1 MNESLASQYSSLPAG
16 VMQRQPLLWL
26 NPGYDAGS
34 DGTAVALDPAVAEA
48 RFARCAGLL
57 EQVFPE
63 LRANAG
69 QLDSPLTPIPRFRD
83 LIFHG
88 ESAGAWLLKRDDA
101 LPVAGSVKARG
112 GFHEV
117 LSLAE
122 RIGTEEGLLRDD
134 TDRRV
139 LASPRGRAILGRHT
153 LAVGSTGNLGLGIG
167 LIGAGLS
174 LRAVVHMSADAKE
187 WKKQRLRKHGID
199 VVEHSGD
206 YAAAVAAGRA
216 IAQADPMMHF
226 VDDEHSEALFL
237 GYAAAAREL
246 QTQLRAAG
254 RLVDADHPLFVYLPC
269 GVGGAPGGILF
280 GLKRLFGRHVH
291 GFFVEP
297 TASPCMLVQLACGV
311 RHPVSVYD
319 VGLDNR
325 TEADGLAVGLASP
338 LVAPLIEPLLSGVFT
353 ADEPIFYGDA
363 WRLENAENIYVEPS
377 AATGLRGPAWVLD
390 SPLGRAYLQRHG
402 LESVMD
408 QASHVIWSTGGSLV
422 PEAIRQ
428 EFRERGC
435 RVASHSG
442 ND

>member
-1 MNESLASQYSSLPAG
+1 MSETQTDRYPDLPEG
-16 VMQRQPLLWL
+16 VAQRQPLLWL
-26 NPGYDAGS
+26 NPGYGAG
-34 DGTAVALDPAVAEA
+34 GHRAAGAPDPAVAEA
-48 RFARCAGLL
+48 RFARCAALL
-57 EQVFPE
+57 EDVFPE
-63 LRANAG
+63 LQASVGR
-69 QLDSPLTPIPRFRD
+69 LESPLTAIPHFKD
-83 LIFHG
+83 LIFPG
-88 ESAGAWLLKRDDA
+88 ESAGTWLLKRDDA

-117 LSLAE
+117 LSLVE
-122 RIGTEEGLLRDD
+122 QIGTEAGFLQDD

-139 LASPRGRAILGRHT
+139 LADPRVRAILGRHT

-167 LIGAGLS
+167 LIGAGLG

-226 VDDEHSEALFL
+226 IDDEHSEALFL
-237 GYAAAAREL
+237 GYAAAAHEL
-246 QTQLRAAG
+246 QVQLRAAG
-254 RLVDADHPLFVYLPC
+254 RPVDAEHPLFVYLPC
-269 GVGGAPGGILF
+269 GVGGAPGGILY

-311 RHPVSVYD
+311 QHPVSVYD

-338 LVAPLIEPLLSGVFT
+338 LVAPLMKSLLSGVFT
-353 ADEPIFYGDA
+353 TDEPIFYGDA
-363 WRLENAENIYVEPS
+363 WRLEAAESIYVEPS
-377 AATGLRGPAWVLD
+377 AATGLRGPTWVLS
-390 SPLGRAYLQRHG
+390 SPMGQAYLRRHG
-402 LESVMD
+402 LETVMSR
-408 QASHVIWSTGGSLV
+408 ASHVIWSTGGSLV
-422 PEAIRQ
+422 PEDIRR
-428 EFRERGC
+428 EFRERGS
-435 RVASHSG
+435 RVASSSAAE
-442 ND
+442 

>member
-1 MNESLASQYSSLPAG
+1 MDERLTNRYPGLPEG
-16 VMQRQPLLWL
+16 VTQRQPLLWL
-26 NPGYDAGS
+26 NPGYDAVS
-34 DGTAVALDPAVAEA
+34 DGKTVALDPATAEA

-63 LRANAG
+63 LRASAG
-69 QLDSPLTPIPRFRD
+69 RLDSPLTPIPRFRD
-83 LIFHG
+83 LIRPG
-88 ESAGAWLLKRDDA
+88 EFTGTWLLKRDDA

-122 RIGTEEGLLRDD
+122 RIGTEAGLLRDE

-139 LASPRGRAILGRHT
+139 LASPPGRAILGRHT

-167 LIGAGLS
+167 LIGAGLG

-187 WKKQRLRKHGID
+187 WKKQRLRKRGID
-199 VVEHSGD
+199 VVEHPGD

-216 IAQADPMMHF
+216 LAQADPMMHF
-226 VDDEHSEALFL
+226 VDDERSEALFL

-254 RLVDADHPLFVYLPC
+254 RPVDADHPLFVYLPC
-269 GVGGAPGGILF
+269 GVGGAPGGILY

-311 RHPVSVYD
+311 QHPVSVYD

-338 LVAPLIEPLLSGVFT
+338 LVAPLMETLLSGVFT
-353 ADEPIFYGDA
+353 VDEPIFYGDA
-363 WRLENAENIYVEPS
+363 WRLENAEGIYVEPS

-390 SPLGRAYLQRHG
+390 SPQGQAYIRRHG
-402 LESVMD
+402 LESVMER
-408 QASHVIWSTGGSLV
+408 ATHVVWSTGGSLV
-422 PEAIRQ
+422 PEDIRQ

-435 RVASHSG
+435 HVASYSG
-442 ND
+442 NH